1 MVGGKAGEAMI
12 VRTVPFVPNFI
23 LGGIYLLVPGLILTL
38 FLNNEPPG
46 AILVALTA
54 LAALIRP
61 QASPMLFCVL
71 CSLRTVPF
79 LIAGAIAVAMRI
91 GLAQHGWRALVFF
104 IAIGAV
110 AHMRIHFL
118 RASGQID
125 I

>member
-1 MVGGKAGEAMI
+1 MVGRKAGKAMI

-23 LGGIYLLVPGLILTL
+23 LGGIYLFVPGLLLTL
-38 FLNNEPPG
+38 FLNSEPSG

-61 QASPMLFCVL
+61 QASPMLFCVV

-79 LIAGAIAVAMRI
+79 LIAGAIAVGMRI
-91 GLAQHGWRALVFF
+91 GLTQHGWPALVFF
-104 IAIGAV
+104 ITIGAV
-110 AHMRIHFL
+110 AHARIHFL

-125 I
+125 F

>member
-1 MVGGKAGEAMI
+1 MI

-23 LGGIYLLVPGLILTL
+23 LGGIYLFVPGLLLTL
-38 FLNNEPPG
+38 FLNSEPPG

-61 QASPMLFCVL
+61 QANPMLFCVL

-79 LIAGAIAVAMRI
+79 LIAGAMAVGMRI
-91 GLAQHGWRALVFF
+91 GLAQQGWPAFFFF

-110 AHMRIHFL
+110 AHARIHFL
-118 RASGQID
+118 RVRRQIV